1 MMVKKKNKYNIGV
14 NILIVLKY
22 KESISNDFKIKYL
35 NLLL

>member
-1 MMVKKKNKYNIGV
+1 MVKKKNKYKIGV

-22 KESISNDFKIKYL
+22 KESISNDVKIKYL

>member
-1 MMVKKKNKYNIGV
+1 MVNKKNKYKIGV

-22 KESISNDFKIKYL
+22 KESISNDVKIKYL